1 MYNKFASQPH
11 QPFFTA
17 GILFFIT
24 FLLILSFNYSGV
36 ISLDS
41 SVSGFH
47 SYPLIHIVFVQFFLG
62 FLFVVFPRFLTQ
74 AEIPVKVYMNRFFL
88 FSLGGI
94 TYIASLFIGEELN
107 KIAIIIL
114 IAASFMSFRTL
125 FKIFQKSIVAN
136 KHDAT
141 WILVA
146 FGLGVISNI
155 LFFISSFGS
164 PMLESFSI
172 QMGFYLF
179 LFALIFTIS
188 QRMIPFFSS
197 IKVQGYQISKSKY
210 VLEVAFALLGLKVI
224 ALSLQI
230 DLFSFIVDF
239 SLFAFF
245 TYELL
250 KWKLPVFKVTAIM
263 WVLYLSLF
271 WLPVGFFIS
280 FLESASNLFDLGFVF
295 EKSALHTLAIGYF
308 STVLI
313 GFGTRVVLGHSGRT
327 PTADKLTIVMFWVI
341 QAIVVV
347 RIFAG
352 LSLNG
357 NFDYIFWIVMSAKL
371 LALGLIL
378 WSLKY
383 LGILIKGQ

>member
-1 MYNKFASQPH
+1 MYNKFSSQPH

-41 SVSGFH
+41 SISGFH
-47 SYPLIHIVFVQFFLG
+47 SYPLINIVFIQFFLG

-74 AEIPVKVYMNRFFL
+74 AEIPAKVYMNRFFL
-88 FSLGGI
+88 FTLGGL
-94 TYIASLFIGEELN
+94 TYLVSLFVGQELN
-107 KIAIIIL
+107 KIAMIIL
-114 IAASFMSFRTL
+114 IIASFMSFKTL
-125 FKIFQKSIVAN
+125 YQIYQKSIVSN
-136 KHDAT
+136 KHDTT
-141 WILVA
+141 WILTA
-146 FGLGVISNI
+146 FGFGLLSNI
-155 LFFISSFGS
+155 LFFISSFGF
-164 PMLESFSI
+164 PMLQAFSI
-172 QMGFYLF
+172 HMGFYLF

-197 IKVQGYQISKSKY
+197 VKVQGYQINKSKY
-210 VLEVAFALLGLKVI
+210 VLEIAFGLLGLKVI
-224 ALSLQI
+224 SLSLANN
-230 DLFSFIVDF
+230 LFSFIVDF
-239 SLFAFF
+239 SLFVFF

-250 KWKLPVFKVTAIM
+250 KWKLPIFKVTAIM

-271 WLPVGFFIS
+271 WLPIGFFIS
-280 FLESASNLFDLGFVF
+280 LLESTSNLFNMGIVF

-327 PTADKLTIVMFWVI
+327 PTADKLTVIMFWTI
-341 QAIVVV
+341 QAIVIV

-371 LALGLIL
+371 LALGLIV
-378 WSLKY
+378 WSFKY
-383 LGILIKGQ
+383 LGILIKGN